1 MRTFE
6 QTLPAQRTAL
16 SWTRTSFAV
25 LGTGALH
32 MLHDL
37 QDHRAGF
44 GLVAAGV
51 AVVISLLTYLVGVR
65 RQRQL
70 AREPLPTRLA
80 PTVEVHVV
88 TVGVLILIAVS
99 VLSLPF

>member
-25 LGTGALH
+25 LGTGAVH
-32 MLHDL
+32 MLHDI

-51 AVVISLLTYLVGVR
+51 AVVVALGVYLVGAG
-65 RQRQL
+65 RQRTL
-70 AREPLPTRLA
+70 AKQPLPRRIT
-80 PTVEVHVV
+80 PTVQVHAV
-88 TVGVLILIAVS
+88 TVGVIILIAVS
-99 VLSLPF
+99 VLSLPG

>member
-6 QTLPAQRTAL
+6 QTFPEQRTAL

-25 LGTGALH
+25 LGTGAVH
-32 MLHDL
+32 MLHDV

-51 AVVISLLTYLVGVR
+51 AVLISLLTYLVGVR
-65 RQRQL
+65 RQRLL
-70 AREPLPTRLA
+70 ARQPLPTRLA
-80 PTVEVHVV
+80 PTAEVHMV
-88 TVGVLILIAVS
+88 TAGVLILIAVS
-99 VLSLPF
+99 VFSLPT